1 VSEVVT
7 TENADGH
14 HLTVTV
20 NDQEIADA
28 QLLRSILQDDD
39 VVVTAFGRKQ
49 FNLEDVFLQ
58 LVEGTE

>member
-1 VSEVVT
+1 
-7 TENADGH
+7 
-14 HLTVTV
+14 
-20 NDQEIADA
+20 
-28 QLLRSILQDDD
+28 